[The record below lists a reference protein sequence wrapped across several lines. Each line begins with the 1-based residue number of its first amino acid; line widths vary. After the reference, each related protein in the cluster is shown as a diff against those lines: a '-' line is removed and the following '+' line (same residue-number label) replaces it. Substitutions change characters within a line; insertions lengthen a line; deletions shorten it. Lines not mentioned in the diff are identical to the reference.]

1 MQLAEPM
8 AVAVAVLMP
17 VVVQESMVS
26 MRQAAAVALVGVLVL
41 LVTQLE
47 TADQELSSFGI
58 QYLPLRQACRYQ

>member
-8 AVAVAVLMP
+8 AVAAAVRTQ
-17 VVVQESMVS
+17 VEAQESMVL
-26 MRQAAAVALVGVLVL
+26 MKQAAAVAPVGVVVL